1 MPSER
6 QLGSLSHLD
15 VSVLDDI
22 DNPDR
27 FLIGESSGIAIV
39 LNILGAMI
47 FFPLYLGLFPFE
59 MEH

>member
-27 FLIGESSGIAIV
+27 FLIGKNSGIT
-39 LNILGAMI
+39 
-47 FFPLYLGLFPFE
+47 
-59 MEH
+59 